1 MKLRSL
7 FRSSLF
13 IISCALLLISCPED
27 SKKDSLPG
35 SQWILVT
42 FDEDTVG
49 YIEYVEFTD
58 DQVNFYE
65 DEETCWYYYFDTYEI
80 DGDTLVLDGGE
91 YSVEF
96 HLDGNQLRII
106 NGSYEWVYKA
116 ASFDPDDFNICEAV
130 KRSAKWNPSK

>member
-42 FDEDTVG
+42 FDEDSVG
-49 YIEYVEFTD
+49 YIEYVEFTS

-65 DEETCWYYYFDTYEI
+65 DEGSCWYYNFDTYEI
-80 DGDTLVLDGGE
+80 DGNMLVLNGGE

-96 HLDGNQLRII
+96 DLDGNQLRII
-106 NGSYEWVYKA
+106 DGSYEWVYNA
-116 ASFDPDDFNICEAV
+116 ASFDPDGFYICDTG
-130 KRSAKWNPSK
+130 KRLVKWNSPK